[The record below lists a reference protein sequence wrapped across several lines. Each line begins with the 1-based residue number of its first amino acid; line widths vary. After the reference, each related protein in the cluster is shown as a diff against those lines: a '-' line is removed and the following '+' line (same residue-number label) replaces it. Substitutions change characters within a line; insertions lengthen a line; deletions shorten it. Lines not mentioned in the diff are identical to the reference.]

1 MLDPGIFKAYDVRG
15 LYGSE
20 LDEEG
25 GYAIGRAYVEHF
37 RAPLDRRRPRH
48 ARLGAVDGR
57 RRDGGRRG
65 RWRRRSRPRDGRHR
79 DGLLRG
85 RRARARRRD
94 LRHRVAQ
101 SEAVHGHE
109 DRPGRGVARR
119 RRLGPR
125 GRARRRPGR
134 IRPGHRSAA
143 RSRRSTSGP
152 ASSTRCSPSSTS
164 TRSRRCGSSSTPPTA
179 WPARC
184 CRRCSSGC
192 RRSRS
197 SAATSIRTAPSRTTS
212 RTRCS
217 RRTAPS
223 SSRKTH
229 EEGAALGVAYDG
241 DADRCFFVDD
251 TGEFV
256 PGRLRHRAARRG
268 DAGQEPRRDRPLRRP
283 RQLGGAAH
291 DRRGRRHGAGQPRRP
306 RVHQAPD
313 ARGARDLRRR
323 GLGALLLPRLHPGR
337 HRRRAV
343 PAHARADLEARR
355 EALRDPAAVPRE
367 LLHHG
372 RDQHPGRGRAGQAA
386 GDRAALR
393 RRGRPGLAPRR
404 RLGRLRHAG
413 TSTCGRRTPSR
424 SSASTSR
431 RCPRR
436 RWSPAA
442 TSSSP

>member
-25 GYAIGRAYVEHF
+25 ALRDRARVRRAL

-48 ARLGAVDGR
+48 ARLRAVDGR
-57 RRDGGRRG
+57 RGDGGRR
-65 RWRRRSRPRDGRHR
+65 RRRRRRPRPRDGRHR

-85 RRARARRRD
+85 RRARASTAGSASPRRTIPKQYTGMKIVRAGALPVGGD
-94 LRHRVAQ
+94 SGL
-101 SEAVHGHE
+101 E
-109 DRPGRGVARR
+109 DV
-119 RRLGPR
+119 
-125 GRARRRPGR
+125 RARRPGR
-134 IRPGHRSAA
+134 LRPGREPRRDHAA
-143 RSRRSTSGP
+143 RRLAGLRRQGALVRRRRRDHAASDRRRRRQRDGRRDAAAGARAPAAGRGRPLLLRAGRHLPEPRAEPAARGEPRVHRREDAGGRSG
-152 ASSTRCSPSSTS
+152 A
-164 TRSRRCGSSSTPPTA
+164 RR
-179 WPARC
+179 RL
-184 CRRCSSGC
+184 RRG
-192 RRSRS
+192 RR
-197 SAATSIRTAPSRTTS
+197 PVLL
-212 RTRCS
+212 
-217 RRTAPS
+217 RRRHGRVRA
-223 SSRKTH
+223 
-229 EEGAALGVAYDG
+229 
-241 DADRCFFVDD
+241 
-251 TGEFV
+251 
-256 PGRLRHRAARRG
+256 GRLRHGAARRG
-268 DAGQEPRRDRPLRRP
+268 DARQEPRRDRPLRRP
-283 RQLGGAAH
+283 RQLGRAAH
-291 DRRGRRHGAGQPRRP
+291 DRRGRRHGDGQPRRP

-367 LLHHG
+367 FFITG
-372 RDQHPGRGRAGQAA
+372 EINTPVADVPAQAA

-393 RRGRPGLAPRR
+393 RRGRPRLAPRR

-436 RWSPAA
+436 RWSLAA
-442 TSSSP
+442 TSWSP